1 MAVRKKKKKFVKIK
15 VKIPKQYVRVVETD
29 RMNVQVESPPL

>member
-15 VKIPKQYVRVVETD
+15 FKIPKPFLREVETD